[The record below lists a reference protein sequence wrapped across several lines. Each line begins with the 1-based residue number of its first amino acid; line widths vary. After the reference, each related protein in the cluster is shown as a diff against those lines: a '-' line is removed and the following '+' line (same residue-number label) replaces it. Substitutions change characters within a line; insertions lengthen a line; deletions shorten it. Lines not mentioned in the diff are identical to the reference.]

1 MCGIAG
7 VYNKA
12 ANVDAAQLSRML
24 DIAVH
29 RGPDEQG
36 TYLASNGQYGIGMN
50 RLSIIDLSTGNQPIW
65 NEDRSLIMVCNGEIY
80 NYKVL
85 RQELEE
91 QGHVFSTN
99 SDVEVALH
107 LFEEEG
113 PEGFAKMDGMFALSI
128 YSETK
133 EELIVARDRYGI
145 KPLYFSG
152 FKGDSLY
159 FGSEPKSIL
168 AVNQD
173 KTVREDV
180 VLEYLVWGYSRN
192 GKSIWAD
199 LEVLPKGSFLRVSN
213 QGHSI
218 NAYYSEEKQEKFP
231 DFESA
236 TKAIREGMIEAVKSQ
251 LMSEVPL
258 GVFLSGG
265 IDSTIMVGI
274 VSEILGKELKT
285 FSIDFDG
292 ARYSELDKIN
302 YVAQQY
308 NTEHLTFKA
317 DKRIFDFHE
326 DVIRACDEPFGDP
339 AALPT
344 FYLSAETVKH
354 VTVALSGDGADE
366 FQYGYGHHRLPK
378 TKFGFLKNALL
389 HKFLKALPILTTKH
403 YSLVSLT
410 APQQQW
416 PSNLYFLLKDQ
427 IFKRGVILRH
437 KNFERFEDYE
447 RQSYLENDILQKT
460 DRMSMYHSLEARV
473 PFLANDLVDLAKR
486 VPKKFQV
493 RNGSGKSVLK
503 AAFADLLDDEIM
515 NQKKHGF
522 TTPVGDWIKQSYS
535 EAEFMQLILQSGFRV
550 LLHEKRIKS
559 IIKEHF
565 AEKYDHGKF
574 LYRLLTT
581 AKWDAIY
588 KPQYQHQAL

>member
-12 ANVDAAQLSRML
+12 ANVDEAQLSRML

-29 RGPDEQG
+29 RGPDDQG
-36 TYLASNGQYGIGMN
+36 TYLASNGHFGIGMN
-50 RLSIIDLSTGNQPIW
+50 RLSIIDLSSGNQPIW

-80 NYKVL
+80 NYKAL

-107 LFEEEG
+107 LFEEDG
-113 PEGFAKMDGMFALSI
+113 PEGFGKLDGMFALAI
-128 YSETK
+128 YSEEK
-133 EELIVARDRYGI
+133 EELTVARDRHGI
-145 KPLYFSG
+145 KPLYFSANESDP
-152 FKGDSLY
+152 FY

-168 AVNQD
+168 TVNQD

-213 QGHSI
+213 QGHTV
-218 NAYYSEEKQEKFP
+218 NAYYKEEKQEDFP

-236 TKAIREGMIEAVKSQ
+236 IKAIREGMIEAVKSQ

-265 IDSTIMVGI
+265 IDSTIIVGI
-274 VSEILGKELKT
+274 VSKILGKELKT
-285 FSIDFDG
+285 FSMDFDG

-302 YVAQQY
+302 YVSNQFH
-308 NTEHLTFKA
+308 TEHHTFKA
-317 DKRIFDFHE
+317 NKDIFDLHE

-378 TKFGFLKNALL
+378 TKFGFLKNALF
-389 HKFLKALPILTTKH
+389 HKLLKTIPSLTTRQ
-403 YSLVSLT
+403 YSLLSLT
-410 APQQQW
+410 APKQEW
-416 PSNLYFLLKDQ
+416 PSNLYFLLKSQ
-427 IFKRGVILRH
+427 IFKSGSVLEH
-437 KNFERFEDYE
+437 PNYTSLEDYE
-447 RQSYLENDILQKT
+447 RQSYLENDILLKT

-493 RNGSGKSVLK
+493 RKGSGKSVLK
-503 AAFADLLDDEIM
+503 AAFPDLLDDEII

-522 TTPVGDWIKQSYS
+522 TTPVGDWIKQSYT
-535 EAEFMQLILQSGFRV
+535 EAQFRELIFQSGFRV
-550 LLHEKRIKS
+550 LLNEKRIKG
-559 IIKEHF
+559 IIRQHF
-565 AEKYDHGKF
+565 TEKYDHGKF
-574 LYRLLTT
+574 LYRMLTT
-581 AKWDAIY
+581 AKWDARY
-588 KPQYQHQAL
+588 QPQYHRQAL